1 VRIAKEKNLDLCKV
15 IDDAAKDEV
24 EVIRQYVEKGKT
36 ENIRTEVYRMV
47 DFIKLAEACREIK
60 EKK

>member
-1 VRIAKEKNLDLCKV
+1 MRIAKEKNLDLCKV